1 MVIYLRL
8 PVVAQECILQ
18 IYEICDNAKLIID
31 STRQFETI
39 WLKCNINN
47 KGNIDATGSG
57 DVYVNYQENLG
68 TINEKLKINILQDG
82 MEEIQVSIP
91 SKITAGNTITP
102 EITGMIP
109 DSKNKASEIF
119 KGKWDLNGN
128 IKETGISYKVPV
140 NTADKS
146 GIKLELILSKTK
158 YAES

>member
-1 MVIYLRL
+1 
-8 PVVAQECILQ
+8 
-18 IYEICDNAKLIID
+18 
-31 STRQFETI
+31 
-39 WLKCNINN
+39 
-47 KGNIDATGSG
+47 
-57 DVYVNYQENLG
+57 
-68 TINEKLKINILQDG
+68 

-140 NTADKS
+140 NTEDKS
-146 GIKLELILSKTK
+146 GIKLELILNEQYGAVKQNMQNPNYVNVQKSTSWSNECKIEKKTLETIITEMTK
-158 YAES
+158 IREKVKLLRFEHFQELLRV